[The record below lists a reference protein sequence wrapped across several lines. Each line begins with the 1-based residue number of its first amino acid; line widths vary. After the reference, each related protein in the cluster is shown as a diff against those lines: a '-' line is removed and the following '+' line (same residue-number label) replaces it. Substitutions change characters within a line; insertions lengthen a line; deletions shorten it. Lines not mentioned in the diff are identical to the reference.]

1 MAMIEFNKGGKILI
15 SMIML
20 THNRKYFVEQMIEDV
35 LNQSYTN
42 FEYIIVNNGSADG
55 TDLILSK
62 YAQLDNRIKIV
73 TLRQAASIGK
83 GRNIGLRYANGEF
96 VTYVDDDDRIEKNYL
111 EFLYKLITDTDA
123 DIAMCGCD
131 EFRGDVISP
140 QCVFNERLELTGEEA
155 VLLLLERKK
164 IRAGMPT
171 KLFRKDILL
180 NYPFVEDCKS
190 EDAHTA
196 YKYFASA
203 KKVIIH
209 GLPNYHIRRHNE
221 NNSSF
226 TSDFSKWTQDLLN
239 EYLQLYKERTCYLI
253 DKFPEHE
260 AFFRYTELSFKLSM
274 CDKIIT
280 NSLSDC
286 ERELDEMLWD
296 LKNNKDEL
304 ISSIYLKQ
312 DEKEKLKKIV
322 TA

>member
-1 MAMIEFNKGGKILI
+1 MISI
-15 SMIML
+15 IML
-20 THNRKYFVEQMIEDV
+20 THNRKHFVEEMIEDV
-35 LNQSYTN
+35 LSQSYKH

-55 TDLILSK
+55 TDLVLSK
-62 YAQLDNRIKIV
+62 YAQLDNRIKLI
-73 TLRQAASIGK
+73 TLNQAVSIGK
-83 GRNIGLRYANGEF
+83 GRNIGLSYANGEF
-96 VTYVDDDDRIEKNYL
+96 VTYVDDDDRIEKNYI
-111 EFLYKLITDTDA
+111 EFLYKLIADTDA

-140 QCVFNERLELTGEEA
+140 QCVFNEKQELTGEEA
-155 VLLLLERKK
+155 VLLLLGRKK

-171 KLFRKDILL
+171 KLFRKEILL
-180 NYPFVEDCKS
+180 KYPFVEECKS

-226 TSDFSKWTQDLLN
+226 TSNYSKWTQDLLK

-260 AFFRYTELSFKLSM
+260 DYFRYTELSFKLSM

-280 NSLSDC
+280 NSLLDC
-286 ERELDEMLWD
+286 EKELEGMLRD
-296 LKNNKDEL
+296 LRNNKDEL
-304 ISSIYLKQ
+304 ANSKYLNE
-312 DEKEKLKKIV
+312 DEKEKLKSIEKGFID
-322 TA
+322 

>member
-1 MAMIEFNKGGKILI
+1 MISI
-15 SMIML
+15 IML
-20 THNRKYFVEQMIEDV
+20 THNRKCYVGQMIEDV
-35 LNQSYTN
+35 LEQSYKN
-42 FEYIIVNNGSADG
+42 FEYIIVNNGSTDD
-55 TDLILSK
+55 TDLILNR
-62 YAQLDNRIKIV
+62 YAQLDHRIKVV
-73 TLRQAASIGK
+73 TLNEPVSIGE
-83 GRNIGLRYANGEF
+83 GRNIGLSYAGGELIS
-96 VTYVDDDDRIEKNYL
+96 YIDDDDRIEKNYL

-131 EFRGDVISP
+131 EFRGEVISP
-140 QCVFNERLELTGEEA
+140 QCVFNDRLELTGEEA

-203 KKVIIH
+203 KKVTIH

-226 TSDFSKWTQDLLN
+226 TSDFSKWTQDLLK

-253 DKFPEHE
+253 DKFPKHE
-260 AFFRYTELSFKLSM
+260 AFFRYTEFAFKLSM

-280 NSLSDC
+280 NSLPDC
-286 ERELDEMLWD
+286 EKELDEMFWD

-304 ISSIYLKQ
+304 FNSIYLKQ